1 MSTSGRIFQIICI
14 PHEACYKLNELISC
28 PGKAMASPAAFVSTR
43 TSNMVMLLSEVGLS
57 KTGGDPQKVF
67 FLFFLTE
74 QLWIVWLHD
83 DEPSSFVSYTSMYPV
98 SDTPNLPFLMFL
110 TFLIVF
116 AVPLHLLLPDSL
128 CLIYFADLCSL
139 WDPYLLASVASGHSR
154 PWRRWSHPETH
165 RLKWGWKMWGW
176 MMGGCCGSD
185 HGPMGL
191 GWFSCDHHWVWWIN
205 KYEMSLN
212 SSCFIVIN
220 LKGLLLRFDNK

>member
-1 MSTSGRIFQIICI
+1 MGTFHR
-14 PHEACYKLNELISC
+14 Y
-28 PGKAMASPAAFVSTR
+28 VSLPEGIQYP
-43 TSNMVMLLSEVGLS
+43 NIGLS

-128 CLIYFADLCSL
+128 CLIYFADLCS
-139 WDPYLLASVASGHSR
+139 
-154 PWRRWSHPETH
+154 
-165 RLKWGWKMWGW
+165 
-176 MMGGCCGSD
+176 
-185 HGPMGL
+185 
-191 GWFSCDHHWVWWIN
+191 I
-205 KYEMSLN
+205 
-212 SSCFIVIN
+212 IN
-220 LKGLLLRFDNK
+220 LNLMQEDEATFKKLGLCDSWQMPSAIHEMYTVYTCLYV